1 MLEIRLL
8 LIFFACAA
16 LILINGAIGVKLAK
30 IASCG
35 GKITVL
41 IPITAD
47 TADVE
52 LIIRSCVYK
61 LAEQSSGIE
70 VIFCNFGADKETLL
84 ILERLMQKSCK
95 YSIVSS
101 EEYVEKVC
109 KAAKNMV

>member
-30 IASCG
+30 TASF